1 MKRKLTVILSL
12 ALIVCLCLTSVPA
25 GAASEAE
32 FTAEEVIYARLGAD
46 GTPKEGYAVVALN
59 VSSAGTVTHYGDY
72 SAVVNLSDTTPIGY
86 ADNTVTMDAEPGR
99 WYYEGTLS
107 TVELPWNI
115 EISCF
120 LDGEEISPDELGGKS
135 GELEINIRTSKN
147 EAVSGSFYDNYLLQ
161 FTITLDSALCENVV
175 VTGGTAANAGSS
187 KTVSLMVL
195 PGSDGDVGLTADV
208 HDFEMSGMTIAAVP
222 YDVADSLGDMSE
234 LTDGL
239 DQLVDAISQLNSGA
253 SQLSS
258 GASQLQNGASQYG
271 SGLTQLSEGSAQLTA
286 ASDQIA
292 AALAQIG
299 SMGGQTPEGGT
310 VSLSALAQLPSAL
323 RQLKAGLEQIGA
335 GIDQLNEGYAAA
347 YTALASAIE
356 TIPAASVTEED
367 IGALMA
373 ANPDSAALQ
382 SLIANYQA
390 AQTVKGTWEQVKA
403 AFSAVQQNLPAFSK
417 SITTVCESLET
428 MASQIEAALTATGGS
443 VDLGSLVQLMSGLE
457 QLAANYAE
465 FNEALKTYTGGVDTL
480 AANWSGIQSG
490 INSLTS
496 GASSLAGGVGTLDEE
511 TQAIPDQIDGL
522 LGSGEDESEHVSE
535 SFLDERNGEPDSVQ
549 FVISTEGIEAP
560 ADDAPDEA
568 PQETQG
574 FFAGLWSKIV
584 ALFS

>member
-1 MKRKLTVILSL
+1 MKRKLTAVLSL

-25 GAASEAE
+25 AAASEAK
-32 FTAEEVIYARLGAD
+32 FTAEEVIYARLDAN

-59 VSSAGTVTHYGDY
+59 VTGAGTVTHYGDY
-72 SAVVNLSDTTPIGY
+72 SQVVNLSNTTPVEYSDGK
-86 ADNTVTMDAEPGR
+86 VTMEAESGR

-115 EISCF
+115 EISYF
-120 LDGEEISPDELGGKS
+120 LDGKEVSPDELGGKS
-135 GELEINIRTSKN
+135 GELEINIKTSKN
-147 EAVSGSFYDNYLLQ
+147 GAVSGGFYDNYLLQ
-161 FTITLDSALCENVV
+161 FTITLDADLCENVV

-208 HDFEMSGMTIAAVP
+208 HDFRMDGMTIAAVP

-234 LTDGL
+234 VTDGL
-239 DQLVDAISQLNSGA
+239 DQLVDAID
-253 SQLSS
+253 QLSS
-258 GASQLQNGASQYG
+258 GASQLSSGASQYG

-292 AALAQIG
+292 SALAQIG
-299 SMGGQTPEGGT
+299 SMGGQTPEGGS

-323 RQLKAGLEQIGA
+323 RQLKSGLDQVA
-335 GIDQLNEGYAAA
+335 SGIDQLNEGYAAA
-347 YTALASAIE
+347 YTALAAAIDA
-356 TIPAASVTEED
+356 IPAANVTEED

-390 AQTVKGTWEQVKA
+390 AQTVKGTWEQTKA
-403 AFSAVQQNLPAFSK
+403 AFAAVQQNLPTFSK
-417 SITTVCESLET
+417 SLATVSTSLET

-457 QLAANYAE
+457 ELAANYAE
-465 FNEALKTYTGGVDTL
+465 FNEALKTYTGGVDSL

-490 INSLTS
+490 ITSLTS
-496 GASSLAGGVGTLDEE
+496 GASSLAGGASTLNEE
-511 TQAIPDQIDGL
+511 TQAIPGEIDGL
-522 LGSGEDESEHVSE
+522 LGGGDEESEYEPE
-535 SFLDERNGEPDSVQ
+535 SFLSEKNSDPDSVQ
-549 FVISTEGIEAP
+549 FVISTESIEVP
-560 ADDAPDEA
+560 AEDAPDEA
-568 PQETQG
+568 PAESQG
-574 FFAGLWSKIV
+574 FFARLWDKLT

>member
-115 EISCF
+115 EISYF

-299 SMGGQTPEGGT
+299 SMGGQAPEGGT

-356 TIPAASVTEED
+356 AIPAASVTEED

-522 LGSGEDESEHVSE
+522 LGSGEDESEYVSE

>member
-115 EISCF
+115 EISYF

-299 SMGGQTPEGGT
+299 SMGEQAPEGGT

-356 TIPAASVTEED
+356 AIPAASVTEED

-480 AANWSGIQSG
+480 AANWSGIQNG

-522 LGSGEDESEHVSE
+522 LGSGEDESEYVSE

-574 FFAGLWSKIV
+574 FFARLWSKIV

>member
-59 VSSAGTVTHYGDY
+59 VTSAGTVTHYGDY

-99 WYYEGTLS
+99 WYYEGTLAE
-107 TVELPWNI
+107 VELPWDI
-115 EISCF
+115 EITYE
-120 LDGEEISPDELGGKS
+120 LDGKAISPDELGGKS

-323 RQLKAGLEQIGA
+323 RRLKAGLEQIGA

-356 TIPAASVTEED
+356 AIPAASVTEED

-522 LGSGEDESEHVSE
+522 LGSGEDESEYVSE

-574 FFAGLWSKIV
+574 FFARLWSKIV

>member
-1 MKRKLTVILSL
+1 
-12 ALIVCLCLTSVPA
+12 
-25 GAASEAE
+25 
-32 FTAEEVIYARLGAD
+32 
-46 GTPKEGYAVVALN
+46 
-59 VSSAGTVTHYGDY
+59 
-72 SAVVNLSDTTPIGY
+72 
-86 ADNTVTMDAEPGR
+86 
-99 WYYEGTLS
+99 
-107 TVELPWNI
+107 
-115 EISCF
+115 
-120 LDGEEISPDELGGKS
+120 
-135 GELEINIRTSKN
+135 
-147 EAVSGSFYDNYLLQ
+147 
-161 FTITLDSALCENVV
+161 
-175 VTGGTAANAGSS
+175 
-187 KTVSLMVL
+187 MVL

-347 YTALASAIE
+347 YTALVSAIE
-356 TIPAASVTEED
+356 AIPAASVTEED

-417 SITTVCESLET
+417 SIATVCGSLET

-522 LGSGEDESEHVSE
+522 LGSGEDESEYVSE

-574 FFAGLWSKIV
+574 FFARLWSKIV

>member
-86 ADNTVTMDAEPGR
+86 ADGAVTMEAEPGR
-99 WYYEGTLS
+99 WYYEGTLAE
-107 TVELPWNI
+107 VELPWDI
-115 EISCF
+115 EITYE
-120 LDGEEISPDELGGKS
+120 LDGEAISPEELGGKS

-239 DQLVDAISQLNSGA
+239 GQLVDAISQLSDGA

-258 GASQLQNGASQYG
+258 GASQLKYGASQYG

-356 TIPAASVTEED
+356 AIPAASVTEED

-465 FNEALKTYTGGVDTL
+465 FDEALKTYTGGVDTL

-522 LGSGEDESEHVSE
+522 LGSGEDESEYVSE

-574 FFAGLWSKIV
+574 FFARLWSKIV

>member
-86 ADNTVTMDAEPGR
+86 ADNIVTMDTEPGR

-356 TIPAASVTEED
+356 AIPAASVTEED

-373 ANPDSAALQ
+373 ANPDSASLQ

-522 LGSGEDESEHVSE
+522 LGSGEDESEYVSE

-574 FFAGLWSKIV
+574 FFARLWSKIV

>member
-115 EISCF
+115 EISYF

-299 SMGGQTPEGGT
+299 SMGEQAPEGGT

-356 TIPAASVTEED
+356 AIPAASVTEED

-480 AANWSGIQSG
+480 AANWSGIQNG

-511 TQAIPDQIDGL
+511 TQAIQT
-522 LGSGEDESEHVSE
+522 
-535 SFLDERNGEPDSVQ
+535 R
-549 FVISTEGIEAP
+549 
-560 ADDAPDEA
+560 
-568 PQETQG
+568 
-574 FFAGLWSKIV
+574 
-584 ALFS
+584 

>member
-72 SAVVNLSDTTPIGY
+72 SAVVNLSDTTPISYDDG
-86 ADNTVTMDAEPGR
+86 AVTLEAEPGR

-115 EISCF
+115 EISYF

-356 TIPAASVTEED
+356 AIPAASVTEED

-522 LGSGEDESEHVSE
+522 LGSGEDESEYVSE

-574 FFAGLWSKIV
+574 FFARLWSKIV